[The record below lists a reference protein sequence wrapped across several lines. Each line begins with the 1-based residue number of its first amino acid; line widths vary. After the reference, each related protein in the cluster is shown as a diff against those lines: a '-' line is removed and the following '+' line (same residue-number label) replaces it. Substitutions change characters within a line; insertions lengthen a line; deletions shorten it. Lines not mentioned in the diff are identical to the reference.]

1 METQELEN
9 AALRALF
16 SRRREGAFVDA
27 EGMDTRLAAMIA
39 EKRRVYG
46 LSS

>member
-1 METQELEN
+1 METQELQI

-27 EGMDTRLAAMIA
+27 EGMDTRLQAMIA

>member
-9 AALRALF
+9 ATLRALL
-16 SRRREGAFVDA
+16 SKRREGEFVGVEEMDA
-27 EGMDTRLAAMIA
+27 RLAAMIA

>member
-16 SRRREGAFVDA
+16 SRRREGEFVGAEEMDA
-27 EGMDTRLAAMIA
+27 RLAAMIA
-39 EKRRVYG
+39 EKRRAQGV
-46 LSS
+46 ST